1 MYTPAR
7 GKIFPL
13 AITFLLIL
21 FLAIAPTVSAQ
32 EKTLVWDRFDVDVV
46 VNPDSTFNVSEQQ
59 TIRFTQGSFTFGFRD
74 IPVNNFDYIDQ
85 WTVTDQSGHT
95 YYPANGGTQEYTFVV
110 DDQGSHYVVH
120 WYFPPVNNSTET
132 YTLSYKVHNGLRI
145 YQGGDQLWWKAIYA
159 DRTFPVLAGRIHVVV
174 PQAAQI
180 GQWAAYINSADARDS
195 ATATLAEGKHDI
207 LFELNRRLDAG
218 EEFEVRVQ
226 FTHGVVDG
234 VAPAWQAQ
242 ADAEAAQRD
251 AEAAFRQKWGPVATL
266 GFGAL
271 GLLLIFSSPAILYG
285 LWYRFGRD
293 KPVEMVADY
302 LPEPP
307 DDLTPGMAGTLLDE
321 KVDMQDII
329 ATLVDLARRKA
340 ISITEEKQEGLFS
353 SGTDFIYRRE
363 RTDVSLRP
371 YEEKLLN
378 GIFKG
383 KDEVR
388 LSKLKNKFYTLLPEI
403 NASMYQAVV
412 EANLF
417 PRNPETVRNFYAF
430 LAIASLV
437 VAVFIGIGLM
447 SLFGDLTS
455 AAILPGIGLGVTALG
470 LLILS
475 RSMPRKT
482 DHGAEEAARWQ
493 AFKRYLTNME
503 KYTNLD
509 EQKTIWDQWLPY
521 AIAFGIERQYI
532 RKFESV
538 DAPAPGWYFPSPN
551 VYGPHHGGYYGTPW
565 HGPMASGGS
574 MGGGQT
580 GKGEGGGMGGGLAE
594 ASRGMGASLSS
605 MSAGLGADRKSVV

>member
-7 GKIFPL
+7 WKIFPL

-251 AEAAFRQKWGPVATL
+251 AEAAFRQK
-266 GFGAL
+266 
-271 GLLLIFSSPAILYG
+271 
-285 LWYRFGRD
+285 
-293 KPVEMVADY
+293 
-302 LPEPP
+302 
-307 DDLTPGMAGTLLDE
+307 
-321 KVDMQDII
+321 
-329 ATLVDLARRKA
+329 
-340 ISITEEKQEGLFS
+340 
-353 SGTDFIYRRE
+353 
-363 RTDVSLRP
+363 
-371 YEEKLLN
+371 
-378 GIFKG
+378 
-383 KDEVR
+383 
-388 LSKLKNKFYTLLPEI
+388 
-403 NASMYQAVV
+403 
-412 EANLF
+412 
-417 PRNPETVRNFYAF
+417 
-430 LAIASLV
+430 
-437 VAVFIGIGLM
+437 
-447 SLFGDLTS
+447 
-455 AAILPGIGLGVTALG
+455 
-470 LLILS
+470 
-475 RSMPRKT
+475 
-482 DHGAEEAARWQ
+482 
-493 AFKRYLTNME
+493 
-503 KYTNLD
+503 
-509 EQKTIWDQWLPY
+509 
-521 AIAFGIERQYI
+521 
-532 RKFESV
+532 
-538 DAPAPGWYFPSPN
+538 
-551 VYGPHHGGYYGTPW
+551 
-565 HGPMASGGS
+565 
-574 MGGGQT
+574 
-580 GKGEGGGMGGGLAE
+580 
-594 ASRGMGASLSS
+594 
-605 MSAGLGADRKSVV
+605 